1 MVEDFQ
7 SWLDS
12 NDLEKLFSDK
22 RDKETIDKE
31 MFLFV
36 RSNDFDNYFSY
47 DGELGA
53 LYEKEGTLL
62 RVWTPTAKSVEVW
75 IYADDSFKGP
85 STKIEMVQKPKGIFE
100 AYLPGDQHG
109 TIYVY
114 KILFLNNRESISVDP
129 YARATTV
136 NGMKSVIAD
145 LNRTN
150 PDGWGERLPAFG
162 LPEEA
167 IIYELHIRDFSISE
181 TSGIVNKGKFL
192 GLTEKNTQNASG
204 RKTGLD
210 YLIDLGIT
218 HIQILPMFDYA
229 TVDEANLTEPQYNWG
244 YDPLNYNVPEG
255 SYSTDPFDPFNRIF
269 ELKQMIR
276 TLHENGLRVIMDVV
290 YNHVYD
296 PKDQALERTVPGYFY
311 RYNADGSLA
320 NGTGVG
326 NDTAS
331 ERHMMRKY
339 IIDSVKYWAKEYH
352 LDGFRF
358 DLMGIHD
365 SVTMNAIRE
374 ALDKIDPS
382 IIIIGEGW
390 EMSTPLPEDLKASQ
404 RNAQAMPRIAHFN
417 DSIRIALKGSDFGDE
432 KDRGFISGKNYL
444 EDLLLRNIKGAMH
457 LSSHSSYVDPEQVI
471 QYVEAHDNLTLY
483 DKLLRSNPD
492 DSEEVRIK
500 RHTLATSIVLLSQ
513 GVPFIHGGQEF
524 LRTKAGVAN
533 SYQSPDEIN
542 QFEWER
548 VTTFQESVAYVK
560 GLIALRKS
568 EYLFRLHT
576 HEEIDAHFTMLSEN
590 FNIIAFSL
598 TNSEKKYI
606 VIFNGNRSDVIFRIQ
621 KGKYAILVEDNQ
633 VFLESMP
640 EAVLMEKI
648 LVKAHTTS
656 VLCAD
661 NQYEADLQSEDS
673 MDFL

>member
-85 STKIEMVQKPKGIFE
+85 STKIEMGQKPKGIFE

-136 NGMKSVIAD
+136 NGTKSVIAD

-192 GLTEKNTQNASG
+192 GLTEKNTTNASG
-204 RKTGLD
+204 ISTGLD
-210 YLIDLGIT
+210 YLVDLGIT

-255 SYSTDPFDPFNRIF
+255 SYSSNPFDPFNRIQ
-269 ELKQMIR
+269 ELKEMIR

-576 HEEIDAHFTMLSEN
+576 IEEIEAHFTILSEN
-590 FNIIAFSL
+590 FNIVAFSL

-606 VIFNGNRSDVIFRIQ
+606 VIFNGNRSDTIFRIQ

>member
-269 ELKQMIR
+269 EVKQMIR
-276 TLHENGLRVIMDVV
+276 TLHDNGLRVIMDVV

-417 DSIRIALKGSDFGDE
+417 DSIRVALKGSDFGDE

-576 HEEIDAHFTMLSEN
+576 IEEIEAHFTILSEN
-590 FNIIAFSL
+590 FNIVAFSL

-606 VIFNGNRSDVIFRIQ
+606 VIFNGNRSDTIFRIQ

>member
-100 AYLPGDQHG
+100 VYLPGDQHG

-255 SYSTDPFDPFNRIF
+255 SYSSNPFDPFNRIQ
-269 ELKQMIR
+269 ELKEMIR

-404 RNAQAMPRIAHFN
+404 KNAQAMPRIAHFN

-590 FNIIAFSL
+590 FNIVAFSL

-648 LVKAHTTS
+648 IVKAHTTS

-661 NQYEADLQSEDS
+661 NQYEGNLQSEDS

>member
-7 SWLDS
+7 SWLDN

-136 NGMKSVIAD
+136 NGTKSVIAD

-229 TVDEANLTEPQYNWG
+229 TVDETNLTEPQYNWG

-390 EMSTPLPEDLKASQ
+390 EMSTPLQEDLKASQ

-417 DSIRIALKGSDFGDE
+417 DSIRIAVKGSDFGDE

-548 VTTFQESVAYVK
+548 VTTYQESVAYVK

-576 HEEIDAHFTMLSEN
+576 IEEIEAHFTILSEN
-590 FNIIAFSL
+590 FNIVAFSL

-606 VIFNGNRSDVIFRIQ
+606 VIFNGNRSDTIFRIQ

>member
-136 NGMKSVIAD
+136 NGTKSVIAD

-417 DSIRIALKGSDFGDE
+417 DSIRVALKGSDFGDE

-661 NQYEADLQSEDS
+661 NQYEGDLQSEDS

>member
-404 RNAQAMPRIAHFN
+404 RTAQALPRIAHFN
-417 DSIRIALKGSDFGDE
+417 DSIRIAVKGSDFGDE

-576 HEEIDAHFTMLSEN
+576 HEEIDTHFTMLSEN
-590 FNIIAFSL
+590 FNIVAFSL

>member
-192 GLTEKNTQNASG
+192 GLTEKNTTNASG
-204 RKTGLD
+204 ISTGLD

-276 TLHENGLRVIMDVV
+276 TLHDNGLRVIMDVV

-417 DSIRIALKGSDFGDE
+417 DSIRVALKGSDFGDE

-576 HEEIDAHFTMLSEN
+576 HEEIDAHFTTLSEN

-661 NQYEADLQSEDS
+661 NQYEGDLQSEDS
-673 MDFL
+673 MDFQ

>member
-276 TLHENGLRVIMDVV
+276 TLHDNGLRVIMDVV

-548 VTTFQESVAYVK
+548 VTTFQKSVAYVK

-590 FNIIAFSL
+590 FNIVAFSL

-606 VIFNGNRSDVIFRIQ
+606 VIFNGNRSDTIFRIQ

>member
-7 SWLDS
+7 SWLDN

-568 EYLFRLHT
+568 EYIFRLHT
-576 HEEIDAHFTMLSEN
+576 IEEIEAHFTILSEN
-590 FNIIAFSL
+590 FNIVAFSL

-606 VIFNGNRSDVIFRIQ
+606 VIFNGNRSDTIFRIQ

>member
-576 HEEIDAHFTMLSEN
+576 HEEIDTHFTMLSEN
-590 FNIIAFSL
+590 FNIVAFSL

-656 VLCAD
+656 VLCVD
-661 NQYEADLQSEDS
+661 NQYEGNLQSEDS

>member
-7 SWLDS
+7 SWLDN

-276 TLHENGLRVIMDVV
+276 TLHDNGLRVIMDVV

-374 ALDKIDPS
+374 ELDKIDPS

-417 DSIRIALKGSDFGDE
+417 DSIRVALKGSDFGDE

-576 HEEIDAHFTMLSEN
+576 HEEIDTHFTMLSEN
-590 FNIIAFSL
+590 FNIVAFSL
-598 TNSEKKYI
+598 TNSKKKYI

-661 NQYEADLQSEDS
+661 NQYEGDLQSEDS

>member
-7 SWLDS
+7 SWLDN

-276 TLHENGLRVIMDVV
+276 TLHDNGLRVIMDVV

-576 HEEIDAHFTMLSEN
+576 IEEIEAHFTILSEN
-590 FNIIAFSL
+590 FNIVAFSL

-661 NQYEADLQSEDS
+661 NQYEGDLQSEDS

>member
-276 TLHENGLRVIMDVV
+276 TLHDNGLRVIMDVV

-404 RNAQAMPRIAHFN
+404 KNAQAMPRIAHFN
-417 DSIRIALKGSDFGDE
+417 DSIRVALKGSDFGDE

-576 HEEIDAHFTMLSEN
+576 HEEIDTHFTMLSEN
-590 FNIIAFSL
+590 FNIVAFSL

>member
-276 TLHENGLRVIMDVV
+276 TLHDNGLRVIMDVV

-417 DSIRIALKGSDFGDE
+417 DSIRVALKGSDFGDE

-568 EYLFRLHT
+568 EYLFHLHT
-576 HEEIDAHFTMLSEN
+576 HEEIDTHFTMLSEN
-590 FNIIAFSL
+590 FNIVAFSL

-656 VLCAD
+656 VLCVD
-661 NQYEADLQSEDS
+661 NQYEGNLQSEDS

>member
-404 RNAQAMPRIAHFN
+404 KNAQAMPRIAHFN

-548 VTTFQESVAYVK
+548 VTTYQESVAYVK

-576 HEEIDAHFTMLSEN
+576 HEEIDTHFTMLSEN
-590 FNIIAFSL
+590 FNIVAFSL

-606 VIFNGNRSDVIFRIQ
+606 VIFNGNRSDTIFRIQ

>member
-276 TLHENGLRVIMDVV
+276 TLHDNGLRVIMDVV

-576 HEEIDAHFTMLSEN
+576 IEEIEAHFTILSEN
-590 FNIIAFSL
+590 FNIVAFSL

-661 NQYEADLQSEDS
+661 NQYEGDLQSEDT

>member
-390 EMSTPLPEDLKASQ
+390 EMSTPLQEDLKASQ

-417 DSIRIALKGSDFGDE
+417 DSIRIAVKGSDFGDE

-661 NQYEADLQSEDS
+661 NQYEGNLQSEDS

>member
-269 ELKQMIR
+269 EVKQMIR
-276 TLHENGLRVIMDVV
+276 TLHDNGLRVIMDVV

-576 HEEIDAHFTMLSEN
+576 HEEIDTHFTMLSEN
-590 FNIIAFSL
+590 FNIVAFSL

-661 NQYEADLQSEDS
+661 NQYEGDLQSEDS

>member
-417 DSIRIALKGSDFGDE
+417 DSIRVALKGSDFGDE

-576 HEEIDAHFTMLSEN
+576 HEEIDTHFTMLSEN
-590 FNIIAFSL
+590 FNIVAFSL

-656 VLCAD
+656 VLCVD
-661 NQYEADLQSEDS
+661 NQYEGNLQSEDS

>member
-276 TLHENGLRVIMDVV
+276 TLHDNGLRVIMDVV

-492 DSEEVRIK
+492 DSEDVRIK
-500 RHTLATSIVLLSQ
+500 RHTLATIIVLLSQ

-576 HEEIDAHFTMLSEN
+576 IEEIEAHFTILSEN
-590 FNIIAFSL
+590 FNIVAFSL

-606 VIFNGNRSDVIFRIQ
+606 VIFNGNRSDTIFRIQ

>member
-276 TLHENGLRVIMDVV
+276 TLHDNGLRVIMDVV

-576 HEEIDAHFTMLSEN
+576 HEEIDAHFTTLSEN

-606 VIFNGNRSDVIFRIQ
+606 VIFNGNRSDTIFRIQ

-661 NQYEADLQSEDS
+661 NQYEGDLQSEDS

>member
-276 TLHENGLRVIMDVV
+276 TLHDNGLRVIMDVV

-404 RNAQAMPRIAHFN
+404 KNAQAMPRIAHFN
-417 DSIRIALKGSDFGDE
+417 DSIRVALKGSDFGDE

-457 LSSHSSYVDPEQVI
+457 LSSRSSYVDPEQVI

-548 VTTFQESVAYVK
+548 VTTFEESVAYVK

-590 FNIIAFSL
+590 FNIVAFSL

-661 NQYEADLQSEDS
+661 NQYEGDLQSEDS

>member
-114 KILFLNNRESISVDP
+114 KIFFLNNRESISVDP

-276 TLHENGLRVIMDVV
+276 TLHDNGLRVIMDVV

-457 LSSHSSYVDPEQVI
+457 LSSRSSYVDPEQVI

-548 VTTFQESVAYVK
+548 VTTFEESVAYVK

-590 FNIIAFSL
+590 FNIVAFSL

-661 NQYEADLQSEDS
+661 NQYEGDLQSEDS

>member
-276 TLHENGLRVIMDVV
+276 TLHDNGLRVIMDVV

-548 VTTFQESVAYVK
+548 VTTYQESVAYVK

-590 FNIIAFSL
+590 FNIVAFSL

-606 VIFNGNRSDVIFRIQ
+606 VIFNGNRSDTIFRIQ

>member
-85 STKIEMVQKPKGIFE
+85 STKIEMVQKPKGIFV

-276 TLHENGLRVIMDVV
+276 TLHDNGLRVIMDVV

-576 HEEIDAHFTMLSEN
+576 IEEIEAHFTILSEN
-590 FNIIAFSL
+590 FNIVAFSL

-606 VIFNGNRSDVIFRIQ
+606 VIFNGNRSDTIFRIQ

>member
-276 TLHENGLRVIMDVV
+276 TLHDNGLRVIMDVV

-404 RNAQAMPRIAHFN
+404 KNAQAMPRIAHFN
-417 DSIRIALKGSDFGDE
+417 DSIRVALKGSDFGDE

-590 FNIIAFSL
+590 FNIVAFSL

-606 VIFNGNRSDVIFRIQ
+606 VIFNGNRSDTIFRIQ

-640 EAVLMEKI
+640 EAVVMEKI

>member
-404 RNAQAMPRIAHFN
+404 KNAQAMPRIAHFN

-548 VTTFQESVAYVK
+548 VTTYQESVAYVK

-576 HEEIDAHFTMLSEN
+576 HEEIDTHFTMLSEN
-590 FNIIAFSL
+590 FNIVAFSL

-606 VIFNGNRSDVIFRIQ
+606 VIFNGNRSDTIFRIQ

-661 NQYEADLQSEDS
+661 NQYEGDLQSEDS

>member
-7 SWLDS
+7 SWLDN

-576 HEEIDAHFTMLSEN
+576 HEEIDTHFTMLSEN
-590 FNIIAFSL
+590 FNIVAFSL

>member
-136 NGMKSVIAD
+136 NGTKSVIAD

-276 TLHENGLRVIMDVV
+276 TLHDNGLRVIMDVV

-576 HEEIDAHFTMLSEN
+576 HEEIDTHFTMLSEN
-590 FNIIAFSL
+590 FNIVAFSL

-661 NQYEADLQSEDS
+661 NQYEGNLQSENS

>member
-7 SWLDS
+7 SWLDN

-269 ELKQMIR
+269 EVKQMIR
-276 TLHENGLRVIMDVV
+276 TLHDNGLRVIMDVV

-576 HEEIDAHFTMLSEN
+576 HEEIDTHFTMLSEN
-590 FNIIAFSL
+590 FNIVAFSL

-648 LVKAHTTS
+648 LVKVHTTS

-661 NQYEADLQSEDS
+661 NQYEGDLQSEDS

>member
-276 TLHENGLRVIMDVV
+276 TLHDNGLRVIMDVV

-417 DSIRIALKGSDFGDE
+417 DSIRVALKGSDFGDE

-548 VTTFQESVAYVK
+548 VTTFEESVAYVK

-576 HEEIDAHFTMLSEN
+576 HEEIDTHFTMLSEN
-590 FNIIAFSL
+590 FNIVAFSL

-661 NQYEADLQSEDS
+661 NQYEGDLQSEDS

>member
-7 SWLDS
+7 SWLDN

-576 HEEIDAHFTMLSEN
+576 IEEIEAHFTILSEN
-590 FNIIAFSL
+590 FNIVAFSL

-661 NQYEADLQSEDS
+661 NQYEGDLQSEDS

>member
-114 KILFLNNRESISVDP
+114 KIFFLNNRESISVDP

-276 TLHENGLRVIMDVV
+276 TLHDNGLRVIMDVV

-576 HEEIDAHFTMLSEN
+576 HEEIDTHFTMLSEN
-590 FNIIAFSL
+590 FNIVAFSL

>member
-404 RNAQAMPRIAHFN
+404 KNAQAMPRIAHFN
-417 DSIRIALKGSDFGDE
+417 DSIRVALKGSDFGDE

-548 VTTFQESVAYVK
+548 VTTYQESVAYVK

-576 HEEIDAHFTMLSEN
+576 IEEIEAHFTILSEN
-590 FNIIAFSL
+590 FNIVAFSL

-661 NQYEADLQSEDS
+661 NQYEGNLQSEDS

>member
-276 TLHENGLRVIMDVV
+276 TLHDNGLRVIMDVV

-548 VTTFQESVAYVK
+548 VTTYQESVAYVK

-656 VLCAD
+656 VLCVD
-661 NQYEADLQSEDS
+661 NQYEGNLQSEDS

>member
-276 TLHENGLRVIMDVV
+276 TLHDNGLRVIMDVV

-417 DSIRIALKGSDFGDE
+417 DSIRIAVKGSDFGDE

-548 VTTFQESVAYVK
+548 VTTYQESVAYVK

-576 HEEIDAHFTMLSEN
+576 IEEIEAHFTILSEN
-590 FNIIAFSL
+590 FNIVAFSL

-606 VIFNGNRSDVIFRIQ
+606 VIFNGNRSDTIFRIQ

>member
-62 RVWTPTAKSVEVW
+62 RVWTPTAKFVEVW

-276 TLHENGLRVIMDVV
+276 TLHDNGLRVIMDVV

-576 HEEIDAHFTMLSEN
+576 IEEIEAHFTILSEN
-590 FNIIAFSL
+590 FNIVAFSL

-606 VIFNGNRSDVIFRIQ
+606 VIFNGNRSDTIFRIQ

-661 NQYEADLQSEDS
+661 NQYEGDLQSEDS

>member
-7 SWLDS
+7 SWLDN

-85 STKIEMVQKPKGIFE
+85 STKIEMVQKPKGIFV

-576 HEEIDAHFTMLSEN
+576 HEEIDTHFTMLSEN
-590 FNIIAFSL
+590 FNIVAFSL

-606 VIFNGNRSDVIFRIQ
+606 VIFNGNRSDTIFRIQ

>member
-276 TLHENGLRVIMDVV
+276 TLHDNGLRVIMDVV

-576 HEEIDAHFTMLSEN
+576 HEEIDTHFTMLSEN